1 MTAEF
6 PKVTCDEL
14 MKDRRSIRA
23 YKNKPVSKDVIEK
36 VIDLATEAPSVLN
49 AQPWHFTVVQ
59 GEKREA
65 IMSLLRRSSLYL
77 EDMMP
82 LLEES
87 QFDAFKAEL
96 DEKKKHVIK
105 FYDTLGGAPVI
116 IVISMRKVAGD
127 VRRRMALQGCAMAV
141 QNLMLAAHSLGLGT
155 CCVGSAL
162 WVEEEL
168 LQIMDLNNS
177 ELITIVSL
185 GYPDETPKAPPR
197 KKDVTTWVGP

>member
-1 MTAEF
+1 MTVEF
-6 PKVTCDEL
+6 PKITCDEL

-23 YKNKPVSKDVIEK
+23 YKDKPVPKDIIEK

-59 GEKREA
+59 REKREA
-65 IMSLLRRSSLYL
+65 IMNLLRRSSLYL

-87 QFDAFKAEL
+87 QFESFKAGL

-116 IVISMRKVAGD
+116 IVVSMRKVTGD

-155 CCVGSAL
+155 CCIGSAL

-168 LQIMDLNNS
+168 LQIMDLSNS

-185 GYPDETPKAPPR
+185 GYADETPEAPPR
-197 KKDVTTWVGP
+197 KKDVTSWVGS

>member
-1 MTAEF
+1 MTVEF
-6 PKVTCDEL
+6 PKTTCDEL
-14 MKDRRSIRA
+14 IKDRRSIRV
-23 YKNKPVSKDVIEK
+23 YRDKQVPKDIIEK

-49 AQPWHFTVVQ
+49 AQPWYFTVVQ
-59 GEKREA
+59 GERREA
-65 IMSLLRRSSLYL
+65 IMNLMRRSSLYL

-87 QFDAFKAEL
+87 QFEAFKAGL
-96 DEKKKHVIK
+96 KEKKKHVIK

-116 IVISMRKVAGD
+116 IVVSMRKVAGD

-141 QNLMLAAHSLGLGT
+141 QNLMLAAHSCGLGT
-155 CCVGSAL
+155 CCIGSAL

-168 LQIMDLNNS
+168 LQIMDLSNS
-177 ELITIVSL
+177 ELVTIVSL
-185 GYPDETPKAPPR
+185 GYPDETPEAPAR